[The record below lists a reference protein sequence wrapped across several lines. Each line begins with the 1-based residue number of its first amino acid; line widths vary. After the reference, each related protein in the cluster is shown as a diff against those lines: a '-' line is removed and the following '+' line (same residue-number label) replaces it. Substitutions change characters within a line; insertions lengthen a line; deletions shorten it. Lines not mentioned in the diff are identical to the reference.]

1 MAPVP
6 ERGDSRRGCAA
17 GDFDNDGALD
27 FVVVNLNEPPSL
39 PRKDV
44 KGDSNWSK
52 VKLNGVNRLH
62 FRLGR
67 ENREH

>member
-1 MAPVP
+1 
-6 ERGDSRRGCAA
+6 
-17 GDFDNDGALD
+17 
-27 FVVVNLNEPPSL
+27 VVVNLNEPPSL
-39 PRKDV
+39 LRKDV